1 MIGRPSQPDLGNTSV
16 GKRTCRRTTGTTFS
30 RTPPVRCGFF
40 FASPA
45 LHDSILNNQV
55 DAEQMDNFR
64 MLKKAVNKAAASE
77 MPRRTSQYVEALSD
91 ARTQLTAFFSILP

>member
-1 MIGRPSQPDLGNTSV
+1 MSPDHRDDFQPHPSCQ
-16 GKRTCRRTTGTTFS
+16 
-30 RTPPVRCGFF
+30 VRLF